1 MIFEYDIG
9 SNEEIAN
16 SDDLPDL
23 QWMPCLRIFWAA
35 DWTAMQNVARKD
47 FIPLSLQLIESLYKP
62 CDPLTRIS
70 RQHIIIRGQPTRR

>member
-9 SNEEIAN
+9 SDEEIAN

-47 FIPLSLQLIESLYKP
+47 FTRSTSYPLASNSLKVYTNPAIL
-62 CDPLTRIS
+62 
-70 RQHIIIRGQPTRR
+70 